1 MTKNRERVVQASLPV
16 DGPYDIATALETYLI
31 YPWLREGNTLVRILR
46 CDADGTALVK
56 AEIRQAGKV
65 RQPDLRVILK
75 GESALPAGVV
85 SEAVETLTR
94 CLHLRGDL
102 GDVYKLSARDPA
114 LRAAMEHRGFG
125 RGKLYPDLFEGVC
138 GVVCAQRIAFQRV
151 YGMMENLSRT
161 FGGHLHIDDQ
171 DYWAFPRP
179 RDLSGRTEEEVR
191 ACGLGFRARYVL
203 GIALRM
209 ASDPVPYTAWRKNGE
224 AALREQLLSL
234 PGIGPYTADLSIAV
248 VYGRTVQPHVD
259 SYVRS
264 IISTLYFDGEE
275 QDDDTIAAFMTK
287 RWGTV
292 SEQVLDLLTTD
303 TQTWAAPLG
312 FRLNVR
318 SGARGK
324 R

>member
-1 MTKNRERVVQASLPV
+1 
-16 DGPYDIATALETYLI
+16 
-31 YPWLREGNTLVRILR
+31 
-46 CDADGTALVK
+46 
-56 AEIRQAGKV
+56 
-65 RQPDLRVILK
+65 
-75 GESALPAGVV
+75 
-85 SEAVETLTR
+85 
-94 CLHLRGDL
+94 
-102 GDVYKLSARDPA
+102 
-114 LRAAMEHRGFG
+114 MEHRGFG

-151 YGMMENLSRT
+151 YGMMESLART
-161 FGGHLHIDDQ
+161 FGGRLQIDGQ

-179 RDLSGRTEEEVR
+179 RDLSGRTEEDVR

-203 GIALRM
+203 GIAKAM
-209 ASDPVPYTAWRKNGE
+209 ASDPVPYTAWRQNGE
-224 AALREQLLSL
+224 AALRERLLTL

-264 IISTLYFDGEE
+264 VISTLYFGGEE
-275 QDDDTIAAFMTK
+275 QDDAAVAAFIAK
-287 RWGTV
+287 RWGSA

-303 TQTWAAPLG
+303 TQTWATPLG
-312 FRLNVR
+312 YRLSVR